1 MSNALGTFVEI
12 ASAGLTAQ
20 IELFGAELFSLTD
33 AVGREYM
40 TDADPTWWTGH
51 APILFPIVGGLAGG
65 RFRHEGQ
72 EYPLSRHG
80 FARGRA
86 FDVVDRTGDSVMLRL
101 VDNANS
107 RAAYPFAFVLDM
119 RFTVA
124 GMVLSM
130 EATVSNPGDVPL
142 PFSFGYHP
150 AFAWP
155 LPDGGAKDEH
165 RIVFAEEEP
174 QPIRRLDSAGLVAR
188 DEPTPIRDRVLA
200 LDAALFE
207 DDALIWDRLSS
218 RDLSYRSPAGAWL
231 DISFPALPMLGIWQ
245 KPGAHF
251 ICIEPWAGIADPAGF
266 TGTLSEKPGIMLL
279 QPGAERRFR
288 MDVAVHPAD

>member
-72 EYPLSRHG
+72 EYTLSRHG

-86 FDVVDRTGDSVMLRL
+86 FDVVERAGDSVTLRL
-101 VDNANS
+101 VDNADS
-107 RAAYPFAFVLDM
+107 RAAYPFPFVLDM
-119 RFTVA
+119 RFTLA

-130 EATVSNPGDVPL
+130 EARVSNPGDGPL

-165 RIVFAEEEP
+165 QIVFAQDEP
-174 QPIRRLDSAGLVAR
+174 QPVRRLDAAGLVALE
-188 DEPTPIRDRVLA
+188 EPTPVRDRVLA
-200 LDAALFE
+200 LASGLFE
-207 DDALIWDRLSS
+207 ADALIWDRLAS
-218 RDLSYRSPAGAWL
+218 RDLSYRSPAGARL
-231 DISFPALPMLGIWQ
+231 DISFPELPMLGIWQ
-245 KPGAHF
+245 KPGARF

-266 TGTLSEKPGIMLL
+266 AGTLSEKPGIMLL
-279 QPGAERRFR
+279 EPGAERSFC